1 MKRIIRLTESDLTR
15 IVRRVISEEENKSF
29 LSPFI
34 TQFLSKYKFEKSGP
48 ETAGTVTYTKT
59 VEKNH
64 PEMPWNKYDTLYLIF
79 KETPT
84 PQKVVFRFE
93 VGELDKD
100 HVQKSRGGSE
110 RTITNDNNG
119 TASMQQ
125 MLDFDKE
132 HNYVDWTANAV
143 YF

>member
-1 MKRIIRLTESDLTR
+1 MKKIVRLTESDLTR
-15 IVRRVISEEENKSF
+15 IIRRVINEEENKSF
-29 LSPFI
+29 LNPFI
-34 TQFLSKYKFEKSGP
+34 TQFLNKYEFQVSGP
-48 ETAGTVTYTKT
+48 STDNTVTYTKT
-59 VEKNH
+59 VAKNH

-132 HNYVDWTANAV
+132 HNYVDWTAKPV